1 MLQNKLTEQSAC
13 SSVSMDHDVTKQINR
28 QNGQHVVLCPWTM
41 MLQNKSTERSA
52 CSSVSMDHDV
62 TKQI

>member
-28 QNGQHVVLCPWTM
+28 TVSIVLCPWTM
-41 MLQNKSTERSA
+41 MLQNKSREQSA
-52 CSSVSMDHDV
+52 SSSVSMDHDV

>member
-1 MLQNKLTEQSAC
+1 MLQNKSREQSAC
-13 SSVSMDHDVTKQINR
+13 SSVSMDHDVTKQIK
-28 QNGQHVVLCPWTM
+28 HVVLCPWTM

>member
-1 MLQNKLTEQSAC
+1 MLQNKSTEQSAC
-13 SSVSMDHDVTKQINR
+13 SSVSMDHDVTKQ
-28 QNGQHVVLCPWTM
+28 M
-41 MLQNKSTERSA
+41 MLQNKSEQSA

>member
-1 MLQNKLTEQSAC
+1 
-13 SSVSMDHDVTKQINR
+13 
-28 QNGQHVVLCPWTM
+28 

-62 TKQI
+62 TKQIYVTACSSVSMDHDVTKQI